1 MSRKSRTASYLALG
15 RIWHDTGTSHRCCW
29 QVASRSL
36 QHQLEPSVLLK
47 LHTENSG
54 DSNVTVLAADPSNLL
69 HLTRTLED
77 ALHELNTVHCRR
89 ILRHL

>member
-1 MSRKSRTASYLALG
+1 MFC
-15 RIWHDTGTSHRCCW
+15 HW

-36 QHQLEPSVLLK
+36 HHQLEPTVLLK
-47 LHTENSG
+47 LHTEDSG
-54 DSNVTVLAADPSNLL
+54 RSDVKVLAADPSNLL

-77 ALHELNTVHCRR
+77 ALHELNTAHCRR